1 MSELRF
7 QVGDLV
13 EVMPSK
19 QVEGEPVLLAIA
31 TGYDGRGWV
40 TVEFVSD
47 KVRRAFADTTPTW
60 QLAYPFGKLRL
71 ISRG

>member
-1 MSELRF
+1 VNELRF

-13 EVMPSK
+13 EVVPSK

-40 TVEFVSD
+40 KVAFVSD
-47 KVRRAFADTTPTW
+47 KVRQATPDAW

>member
-1 MSELRF
+1 VSELRF

-31 TGYDGRGWV
+31 TGCGKRGWV

-47 KVRRAFADTTPTW
+47 KVRRPFAAATPTW